1 MSNRKYRF
9 KVEGRVPP
17 RNVRRKSKSMWNNPT
32 EVLRLIKLR
41 KEAYAALNGSSPLS
55 EEIALSIRIHLPRNY
70 NNPGDLDNY
79 IKGICD
85 GLSTIKSADNPNY
98 EIHPDFKELNHKN
111 IHPETFAMIKDDGE
125 IIKIIATKTVD
136 EDIEEPFYEITVEGK

>member
-9 KVEGRVPP
+9 KVEDIPP
-17 RNVRRKSKSMWNNPT
+17 KNVKPKSMWNNPT
-32 EVLRLIKLR
+32 EVPRLIKLR
-41 KEAYAALNGSSPLS
+41 KEAYAALNGSLPLF
-55 EEIALSIRIHLPRNY
+55 EDIALFIKIHLPRNH
-70 NNPGDLDNY
+70 NKPGDLDNY

-111 IHPETFAMIKDDGE
+111 IHPETFAIIEDDGE
-125 IIKIIATKTVD
+125 IIKITATKAV
-136 EDIEEPFYEITVEGK
+136 EDIKEPFYEVVIEGK